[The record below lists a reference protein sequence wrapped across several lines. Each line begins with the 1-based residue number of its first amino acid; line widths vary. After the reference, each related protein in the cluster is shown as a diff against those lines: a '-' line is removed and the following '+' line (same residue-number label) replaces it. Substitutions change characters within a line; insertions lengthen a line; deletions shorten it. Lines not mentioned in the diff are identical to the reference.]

1 MRLTRIEA
9 LRTLLLIA
17 MGVVLLGGASRA
29 APHIAP
35 PHEPGPFTVGVTTFS
50 ATMSAGRV
58 ARIQVY
64 YPTLDPPNCQT
75 NYTVLT
81 DRLATRFSKTPE
93 PAPRSVV
100 IERLP
105 ARVVSMAGVTIP
117 PAR

>member
-1 MRLTRIEA
+1 MRLIRIQV
-9 LRTLLLIA
+9 LRTLLLIV
-17 MGVVLLGGASRA
+17 GVILLGGAGRA
-29 APHIAP
+29 AQPVAP
-35 PHEPGPFTVGVTTFS
+35 PHEPGPFSVGVTTFS

-58 ARIQVY
+58 TRIQVY

-93 PAPRSVV
+93 PEPRSVV